1 MTIIN
6 HAVFPS
12 IITEVHCD
20 NFDEIQQPLLEW
32 IYEYQKTKES
42 IQLSNRGGW
51 QSPSNFWKESSF
63 VKYFEY
69 IISCINSST
78 EFYNYKFEFS
88 NMWIN
93 INQKGDY
100 NIEHDHP
107 ESTLSGVFWIKTSPE
122 CGSLVFNSP
131 KCFVESKL
139 LSNID
144 DNFKKIVNY
153 YETFTFTPHD
163 GIMVLFPSHMR
174 HYVELNQSNEDRISI
189 AFNLV

>member
-32 IYEYQKTKES
+32 IYEYQKNKDGVQ
-42 IQLSNRGGW
+42 ISNRGGW
-51 QSPSNFWKESSF
+51 QSSSDFWKESSF

-69 IISCINSST
+69 IISHINEST
-78 EFYNYKFEFS
+78 KLYDYKFKFS

-93 INQKGDY
+93 VNGKGDY

-107 ESTLSGVFWIKTSPE
+107 DCILSGVFWIKTSDK
-122 CGSLVFNSP
+122 CGSLVFDSP

-139 LSNID
+139 LSSVD
-144 DNFKKIVNY
+144 ENFKKIVNY
-153 YETFTFTPHD
+153 YQTFRFSPND
-163 GIMVLFPSHMR
+163 GVMVLFPSHMR
-174 HYVELNQSNEDRISI
+174 HYVELNQSDEDRISI
-189 AFNLV
+189 AFNLE